1 MEEWTKLGE
10 QVAKCVIKSAKQ
22 ELGIKVGD
30 DINKDQSIEL
40 TRLRFRCYYQKLRKV
55 GVKRFD
61 RLIEELASSIEKP
74 SEVLEERQF
83 KYHSKFQDPREVL
96 KQNEFIGNLNTV
108 VLSEIGEAINT
119 EDTRLIA
126 RMFLLSYIGNITNQL
141 YLGFLNPLFDLLNLA
156 NHTMK
161 LDADWATAL
170 IAVSLEEALVKKKL
184 RELEYEPK
192 KRETF
197 HNQIEKLV
205 ELLKDEKIRP
215 SMDILLA
222 DGFRNIR
229 NEIIHDPQNW
239 TPEENEVNEIVRHT
253 IDLAKSLLPSLFE
266 QKEENGDE

>member
-1 MEEWTKLGE
+1 
-10 QVAKCVIKSAKQ
+10 
-22 ELGIKVGD
+22 
-30 DINKDQSIEL
+30 
-40 TRLRFRCYYQKLRKV
+40 
-55 GVKRFD
+55 
-61 RLIEELASSIEKP
+61 
-74 SEVLEERQF
+74 
-83 KYHSKFQDPREVL
+83 
-96 KQNEFIGNLNTV
+96 
-108 VLSEIGEAINT
+108 
-119 EDTRLIA
+119 
-126 RMFLLSYIGNITNQL
+126 
-141 YLGFLNPLFDLLNLA
+141 
-156 NHTMK
+156 MK

-239 TPEENEVNEIVRHT
+239 TPEENEVNEIVMHT

-266 QKEENGDE
+266 QKQENGDE

>member
-126 RMFLLSYIGNITNQL
+126 RMFLSFTTVL
-141 YLGFLNPLFDLLNLA
+141 
-156 NHTMK
+156 M
-161 LDADWATAL
+161 
-170 IAVSLEEALVKKKL
+170 
-184 RELEYEPK
+184 
-192 KRETF
+192 
-197 HNQIEKLV
+197 
-205 ELLKDEKIRP
+205 
-215 SMDILLA
+215 
-222 DGFRNIR
+222 
-229 NEIIHDPQNW
+229 
-239 TPEENEVNEIVRHT
+239 
-253 IDLAKSLLPSLFE
+253 
-266 QKEENGDE
+266 NG